1 MCPPSPPW
9 LVVYTCTVCTAYFPQ
24 MHANILRSSHSSAP
38 AADMV
43 MQRTWLRCSRMI
55 YRRHAALKH
64 KPNQGTVPA
73 NPCAQRCDCS
83 WVAPLL
89 VYITVGGEAH
99 YIQRGRGSCTL
110 VGINITVIMLSIDL
124 PRLHSSRES
133 DTCSPKAVGGALDLR
148 QHICWRREQL
158 PGLTDCFDASSSA
171 SLHYDESLSRVV
183 QSKPEITSWLRSR
196 RRNLVCTFG
205 KITVQTA
212 AFHTADW
219 FFHRVVCVKLKRCS
233 I

>member
-9 LVVYTCTVCTAYFPQ
+9 LVVYACTVCAVYFPQ

-43 MQRTWLRCSRMI
+43 MQRNWLRCSRMI

-64 KPNQGTVPA
+64 KPNQGIVPA

-83 WVAPLL
+83 WVVPLL
-89 VYITVGGEAH
+89 VYITVGGEVR

-133 DTCSPKAVGGALDLR
+133 DTCSPKAVGERL
-148 QHICWRREQL
+148 ICGNTSAGGGSSYL
-158 PGLTDCFDASSSA
+158 ASDCCDASSSA
-171 SLHYDESLSRVV
+171 NLHYDESLSQVV

-196 RRNLVCTFG
+196 CQNLVCTFG